1 MFPPSART
9 ETEIPVGRRARKS
22 TETRAALADAALRLF
37 AENGYDNTTI
47 EDITDVVDIS
57 SRTFF
62 RYFSSKEDVLFTGV
76 DHEPFIV
83 QIKAQPLNVSD
94 VDAVRNAY
102 IAMLPSKDPAVDE
115 RTILL
120 KKALESTPTLQGRN
134 LQLQSDFRLV
144 IARAL
149 ADRRGLA
156 EPDDALRL
164 AAAIAQAVMHLAF
177 DHWAAADGRT
187 DVRDELRTFFALA
200 VTTVSPQS

>member
-1 MFPPSART
+1 MFPPSAMA
-9 ETEIPVGRRARKS
+9 EPEVPLGRRARKT
-22 TETRAALADAALRLF
+22 TETRAALADAAMRLF

-62 RYFSSKEDVLFTGV
+62 RYFSSKEDVLFTDV
-76 DHEPFIV
+76 DHEPFV
-83 QIKAQPLNVSD
+83 EQIRAQPLNVSD

-156 EPDDALRL
+156 EPDDTVRL

-177 DHWAAADGRT
+177 DRWAAADGRT

-200 VTTVSPQS
+200 VTAVSPQS